1 MTKKRNGSNDAE
13 TGCQGQADTEYEAGY
28 GKPPKPSR
36 FRPGQSGNPK
46 GRPRGAKGFEAM
58 LKRELDRKVPV
69 TLNGRSTEISRSEAI
84 MKRVAERAL
93 KGDLQA
99 IRFIAEYDSK
109 IAAKIAAKIEAQLKE
124 VANEFRESAAGC
136 GEAEILSHFAE
147 RARDGEWPP
156 DDEGP
161 DDEGPDDEG
170 EE

>member
-13 TGCQGQADTEYEAGY
+13 TRPQEHDDAEYEVGY
-28 GKPPKPSR
+28 GKPPKRSR
-36 FRPGQSGNPK
+36 FKPGQSGNPK
-46 GRPRGAKGFEAM
+46 GRPPGAKGFEAM
-58 LKRELDRKVPV
+58 LKRELDRKIAV
-69 TLNGRSTEISRSEAI
+69 TLNGRSTEISRADAM
-84 MKRVAERAL
+84 MKRVVERAL

-109 IAAKIAAKIEAQLKE
+109 IAAKIEAQLKE
-124 VANEFRESAAGC
+124 VANELRESTAGC

-147 RARDGEWPP
+147 RAR
-156 DDEGP
+156 EGAWSP